1 VNSCYHG
8 FGDASEWSEYILQ
21 DLICPLTIYEEKLI
35 IFSMTPEIDT
45 IIEAALK
52 EDMPDGDVTSE
63 SLVPSESVSKAIFLA
78 KEDGILAG
86 IDVAARV
93 FWKIDPHVAFAKNVE
108 DGSSIRAGDTLARI
122 EGPSVSLLKGERT
135 ALNFLQRMCGI
146 ATLTQRFVQG
156 LEGSQ
161 TQILD
166 TRKTT
171 PSLRSL
177 EKYAV
182 KMGGG
187 TNHRLSLSDMVLIK
201 DNHLKI
207 VGNISK
213 AVKKARDKVGPDM
226 KIEVETTTLEEVK
239 EAVCSGADMILLDN
253 MSPERMREAVEWVNG
268 RIPIEASGN
277 VKLSTLKEV
286 ASSGVDFISVG
297 SLTHSYQSLD
307 ISMEFL

>member
-1 VNSCYHG
+1 MS
-8 FGDASEWSEYILQ
+8 I
-21 DLICPLTIYEEKLI
+21 DLTGERLALPLTVCEENLI
-35 IFSMTPEIDT
+35 IFPMTLEIDT

-52 EDMPDGDVTSE
+52 EDMPDGDITSE
-63 SLVPSESVSKAIFLA
+63 SLVPPESVSKAIFLV

-93 FWKIDPHVAFAKNVE
+93 FWKIDPHVVFDKKVE
-108 DGSSIRAGDTLARI
+108 DGRSIRAGDTLARI

-135 ALNFLQRMCGI
+135 ALNFLQRMSGI
-146 ATLTQRFVQG
+146 ATLTQKFVKS
-156 LEGSQ
+156 LERSQ

-171 PSLRSL
+171 PSLRNL

-187 TNHRLSLSDMVLIK
+187 TNHRLNLSDMVLIK

-207 VGNISK
+207 VGNISE
-213 AVKKARDKVGPDM
+213 AVKKARENVGPDV
-226 KIEVETTTLEEVK
+226 KIEIETTTLEEVK
-239 EAVCSGADMILLDN
+239 EAVRSGADMIMLDN
-253 MSPERMREAVEWVNG
+253 MSPEKMREVVEWVNG
-268 RIPIEASGN
+268 RVPLEASGN
-277 VKLSTLKEV
+277 VKLSTLKEI

>member
-1 VNSCYHG
+1 M
-8 FGDASEWSEYILQ
+8 ELRMLQ
-21 DLICPLTIYEEKLI
+21 SLVFALTVWREKLI
-35 IFSMTPEIDT
+35 IFSMTLEIDT

-63 SLVPSESVSKAIFLA
+63 SLVPPESVSKAILLV

-93 FWKIDPHVAFAKNVE
+93 FWKIDPHVVFDKNVE

-122 EGPSVSLLKGERT
+122 EGPSISLLNGERT
-135 ALNFLQRMCGI
+135 ALNFLQRMSGI
-146 ATLTQRFVQG
+146 ATLTQKFVKS

-187 TNHRLSLSDMVLIK
+187 TNHRLNLSDMVLIK

-207 VGNISK
+207 VGNISE
-213 AVKKARDKVGPDM
+213 AVKRARDSVGPDL
-226 KIEVETTTLEEVK
+226 KIEIETTTLEEVK
-239 EAVCSGADMILLDN
+239 EAVRSGADMIMLDN
-253 MSPERMREAVEWVNG
+253 MSPKRMREVVEWVDG
-268 RIPIEASGN
+268 KVPLEASGN
-277 VKLSTLKEV
+277 VKLSTIKEI

>member
-1 VNSCYHG
+1 MLHDIS
-8 FGDASEWSEYILQ
+8 
-21 DLICPLTIYEEKLI
+21 CPLTVCEEKLI
-35 IFSMTPEIDT
+35 IFSMTLEIDT

-63 SLVPSESVSKAIFLA
+63 SLVPPESVSKAILLV

-93 FWKIDPHVAFAKNVE
+93 FWKIDPHVVFDKNVE

-122 EGPSVSLLKGERT
+122 EGPSISLLNGERT
-135 ALNFLQRMCGI
+135 ALNFLQRMSGI
-146 ATLTQRFVQG
+146 ATLTQKFVKS

-187 TNHRLSLSDMVLIK
+187 TNHRLNLSDMVLIK

-207 VGNISK
+207 VGNISE
-213 AVKKARDKVGPDM
+213 AVKRARDSVGPDL
-226 KIEVETTTLEEVK
+226 KIEIETTTLEEVK
-239 EAVCSGADMILLDN
+239 EAVRSGADMIMLDN
-253 MSPERMREAVEWVNG
+253 MSPKRMREVVEWVDG
-268 RIPIEASGN
+268 KVPLEASGN
-277 VKLSTLKEV
+277 VKLSTIKEI

-297 SLTHSYQSLD
+297 GLTHSYQSLD